1 MLWKTCFNWKVWEM
15 RWMQM
20 HKQKLVVGTRSSQL
34 ALWQADF
41 VIGELAKKYP
51 ELVVE
56 KRLMTTKGD
65 KILNAPLAK
74 IGGKGLFTKELE
86 TAMLEGEIDIAVH
99 SLKDMPVV
107 VPEGLVITAITQRA
121 DPGDAFVSSK
131 YESFQQLPAG
141 AKVGTSSLRRKAQL
155 LHARPDLQIEDLRG
169 NVNTRLRKMEEE
181 NFDGIILACAGLK
194 RLGFGDKIR
203 QVLPQT
209 MCLPA
214 VGQGALA
221 IECRQADKET
231 RELLEFLNDRC
242 TRLCTEAERGFL
254 ATVEGG
260 CQVPVGVH
268 AVSAEAGIRVE
279 AVIAS
284 LDGSTLLRDALEA
297 EVKDAQ
303 EARAV
308 GVNLAEKLLA
318 RGGREILRSIGIEV

>member
-1 MLWKTCFNWKVWEM
+1 
-15 RWMQM
+15 M

-221 IECRQADKET
+221 IECRQTDKET

-297 EVKDAQ
+297 EVKNAQ

>member
-1 MLWKTCFNWKVWEM
+1 
-15 RWMQM
+15 M

-284 LDGSTLLRDALEA
+284 LDGSTLLRDAQEA
-297 EVKDAQ
+297 EVQNAQ

>member
-1 MLWKTCFNWKVWEM
+1 
-15 RWMQM
+15 MQM

-121 DPGDAFVSSK
+121 DPEDAFVSPK

-203 QVLPQT
+203 QVLPRT

>member
-1 MLWKTCFNWKVWEM
+1 
-15 RWMQM
+15 M

-41 VIGELAKKYP
+41 VIGELKKKYP

-268 AVSAEAGIRVE
+268 AVSTEAGIRVE

>member
-1 MLWKTCFNWKVWEM
+1 
-15 RWMQM
+15 MQM

>member
-1 MLWKTCFNWKVWEM
+1 
-15 RWMQM
+15 M

-284 LDGSTLLRDALEA
+284 LDGSTMLRDALEA
-297 EVKDAQ
+297 EVKNAQ

-308 GVNLAEKLLA
+308 GVSLAEKLLA

>member
-1 MLWKTCFNWKVWEM
+1 
-15 RWMQM
+15 M

-41 VIGELAKKYP
+41 VIGELKAKYP

-107 VPEGLVITAITQRA
+107 VPEGLVITAISERA
-121 DPGDAFVSSK
+121 DPGDAFVSPV
-131 YESFQQLPAG
+131 YESFEELPHG

-155 LHARPDLQIEDLRG
+155 LHVRPDLHIEDLRG

-181 NFDGIILACAGLK
+181 NFDGVILACAGLK
-194 RLGFGDKIR
+194 RLGFEERIR
-203 QVLPQT
+203 QVLPQSI
-209 MCLPA
+209 CLPA

-221 IECRQADKET
+221 IECRESDSEVRGLLAFLDDQA
-231 RELLEFLNDRC
+231 

-268 AVSAEAGIRVE
+268 AVSAGAEGIRIE

-284 LDGSTLLRDALEA
+284 LDGSTLLRDDLAGTASNNE
-297 EVKDAQ
+297 
-303 EARAV
+303 EARAM
-308 GVNLAEKLLA
+308 GVQLAHKLLDM
-318 RGGREILRSIGIEV
+318 GGREILRSIGIEV

>member
-1 MLWKTCFNWKVWEM
+1 
-15 RWMQM
+15 M

-121 DPGDAFVSSK
+121 DPGDAFVSHK

-284 LDGSTLLRDALEA
+284 LDGSTLLRDAQEA
-297 EVKDAQ
+297 EVKNAQ